1 MLPKISDP
9 SVWQQAEILM
19 QPAFIRIID
28 NFRKQLDTSSWK
40 GTYQDVLVWASDTSD
55 ETKAIVTQLLAE
67 METATSQRS
76 AEIRHT
82 LAKLPMPHPG
92 YHLCLQRQDQ
102 QIRETSPSNDEAS
115 SEFVSIDL
123 WELCYK
129 LCFRDY
135 LPGTEVIDIDTNLI
149 DEMGEVDWN
158 LLDEKAKSLVEEIFA
173 QLPETNP
180 INSPFKVGSD

>member
-9 SVWQQAEILM
+9 YVWQQAEILM

-82 LAKLPMPHPG
+82 LEKLPMPHPG
-92 YHLCLQRQDQ
+92 YHLCLQRQDRQ
-102 QIRETSPSNDEAS
+102 
-115 SEFVSIDL
+115 VMIDL
-123 WELCYK
+123 WELCYQ
-129 LCFRDY
+129 LCFSDY
-135 LPGTEVIDIDTNLI
+135 VPGTEVVDIDTNLI
-149 DEMGEVDWN
+149 NEMGEVDWN
-158 LLDEKAKSLVEEIFA
+158 LLDEKAKNLVKKTFP
-173 QLPETNP
+173 QL
-180 INSPFKVGSD
+180 SDND

>member
-9 SVWQQAEILM
+9 SLWQQAEILM

-55 ETKAIVTQLLAE
+55 ETKTIVMELLTE
-67 METATSQRS
+67 METATSQRA
-76 AEIRHT
+76 AEIRDT
-82 LAKLPMPHPG
+82 LEKLPIPHPG

-102 QIRETSPSNDEAS
+102 Q
-115 SEFVSIDL
+115 VSIDL
-123 WELCYK
+123 WELCYQ

-135 LPGTEVIDIDTNLI
+135 LPGTEVVDININLI

-158 LLDEKAKSLVEEIFA
+158 LLDEKAKKLVGETFA
-173 QLPETNP
+173 HLPAVDPVKSENN
-180 INSPFKVGSD
+180 IL